1 MSSSCICV
9 SLLSETHLSGY
20 DALHSGFPL
29 HHRARFHL
37 IHMHM
42 CCRAQVDA
50 TGAVIQPIVQ
60 ARPAPMRRQR
70 RPNRIRPYDH
80 SVQAACDSELA
91 AAFLHAIQK
100 KLYHMCTRKHEG
112 RACRVLVG
120 VCPQVCAKDLFAVM
134 TARLHAFV
142 CNDAEDKR
150 SHVTYTVTLTHCRG
164 GRRLRSCARSICAG
178 TTRGR
183 IYASREAGA
192 CH

>member
-1 MSSSCICV
+1 MSA
-9 SLLSETHLSGY
+9 SGE
-20 DALHSGFPL
+20 DAEVRVILEAGTAAAGTLPL
-29 HHRARFHL
+29 RESACAL
-37 IHMHM
+37 TVI
-42 CCRAQVDA
+42 AILKDPPVDA

-134 TARLHAFV
+134 TAHLHACV
-142 CNDAEDKR
+142 CNDAEDYKR
-150 SHVTYTVTLTHCRG
+150 SHVTYTVTALSRG
-164 GRRLRSCARSICAG
+164 AQIEEL
-178 TTRGR
+178 
-183 IYASREAGA
+183 
-192 CH
+192 